1 MIRDNYSLLCDS
13 TQVHLC
19 GECIPLAVVA
29 RAGGREQG
37 RGRAAGARGK
47 TTAGPRRMVHER

>member
-1 MIRDNYSLLCDS
+1 MIPIHDLIRDP

-37 RGRAAGARGK
+37 RGRAAGARG
-47 TTAGPRRMVHER
+47 